1 MKKALLNFFE
11 RIEPDK
17 EKSPFLHT
25 AYDAFFTFAFTPNE
39 VTAKGVHIRDG
50 MDLKRTM
57 VHVVLALQLLYIFG
71 TYNIGAQH
79 FSHHGLFFTRAHN
92 TNAHCIPDN
101 MMVR

>member
-17 EKSPFLHT
+17 AKSPLLHT
-25 AYDAFFTFAFTPNE
+25 AYDAFFTFAFAPNT

-57 VHVVLALQLLYIFG
+57 VFVVLALQLLYVFG
-71 TYNIGAQH
+71 T
-79 FSHHGLFFTRAHN
+79 
-92 TNAHCIPDN
+92 
-101 MMVR
+101 

>member
-39 VTAKGVHIRDG
+39 VTANGVHIRDG

-57 VHVVLALQLLYIFG
+57 VHVVLGLQLLYVFG
-71 TYNIGAQH
+71 TLNIGIQH
-79 FSHHGLFFTRAHN
+79 FDA
-92 TNAHCIPDN
+92 
-101 MMVR
+101 